1 MRCEWVKEF
10 LRKGIAL
17 IGREGRTLSPSA
29 RGDGVGWGPPPLR
42 GEGCPPG
49 KGAWGSKNSESL
61 SQERTEA
68 IARASTVDK
77 SMLAFDFWRH
87 SNNKQSAG
95 YRLRRPQGSFPL
107 SSPPF
112 TPSLHLP
119 TPRHHPI
126 DHQRLPDDA
135 RSSSCCLKLLLGAIA
150 RGCCSGHCA
159 TRLGVG
165 SGSGGSRTGYR
176 LI

>member
-17 IGREGRTLSPSA
+17 IGREGRTLSPSG
-29 RGDGVGWGPPPLR
+29 RGGMGWGGALPPSGGR
-42 GEGCPPG
+42 GCPPG

-112 TPSLHLP
+112 IPPRTYAHCSRNSAYFAPTATSTHHIIRSRSCGLMDKAPPS
-119 TPRHHPI
+119 
-126 DHQRLPDDA
+126 
-135 RSSSCCLKLLLGAIA
+135 
-150 RGCCSGHCA
+150 
-159 TRLGVG
+159 
-165 SGSGGSRTGYR
+165 
-176 LI
+176 

>member
-1 MRCEWVKEF
+1 M
-10 LRKGIAL
+10 
-17 IGREGRTLSPSA
+17 
-29 RGDGVGWGPPPLR
+29 GWGGAVPPSGGR
-42 GEGCPPG
+42 GCPPG
-49 KGAWGSKNSESL
+49 EGAWGSKNSESL

-95 YRLRRPQGSFPL
+95 YRLRHPQGSFPL

-112 TPSLHLP
+112 TPSHHLP

-150 RGCCSGHCA
+150 RGCCSRHRA
-159 TRLGVG
+159 TRRRSSLTLSALVV
-165 SGSGGSRTGYR
+165 SWSVTFNHAVTLHTPNSTRVSQR
-176 LI
+176 KRH